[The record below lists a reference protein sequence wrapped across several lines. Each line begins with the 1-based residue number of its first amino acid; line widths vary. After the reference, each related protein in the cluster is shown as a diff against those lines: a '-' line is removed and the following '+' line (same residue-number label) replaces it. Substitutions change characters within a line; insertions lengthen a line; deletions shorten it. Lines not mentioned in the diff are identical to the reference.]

1 MKFDCTITPLGKT
14 EEPFDKYHYNFK
26 FKTYNASIEG
36 KFERSE
42 LRHLIQIIDN
52 AID

>member
-1 MKFDCTITPLGKT
+1 MKFECEVKELGKT
-14 EEPFDKYHYNFK
+14 EEPFDKYMYFFK

-52 AID
+52 AIE

>member
-1 MKFDCTITPLGKT
+1 MELKT
-14 EEPFDKYHYNFK
+14 EIKELNVTSSNTEKSYYYLRL
-26 FKTYNASIEG
+26 KTYNGLFEG

-52 AID
+52 AI